1 MKRIINAIVK
11 TIDNIDLLD
20 IILHIILP
28 LCGIGMLINIIANII
43 CINLLIKISVI
54 LVKCGFYILI
64 IIILL
69 RIIKRLLDSLFK
81 GFKIIKNEFRKNY

>member
-20 IILHIILP
+20 IILHVILP
-28 LCGIGMLINIIANII
+28 LCGISMLINIIANII
-43 CINLLIKISVI
+43 CINLLIKISII
-54 LVKCGFYILI
+54 LIKCGFYILI

-69 RIIKRLLDSLFK
+69 RIIKRLLDSLFE

>member
-11 TIDNIDLLD
+11 TIENIDLLD

-28 LCGIGMLINIIANII
+28 LCGICMLINMIGNII
-43 CINLLIKISVI
+43 CISLLIKISVI
-54 LVKCGFYILI
+54 LVKYGFHILI

-69 RIIKRLLDSLFK
+69 RIIKRLLESLFK
-81 GFKIIKNEFRKNY
+81 GLKIIKNEFIKNY

>member
-28 LCGIGMLINIIANII
+28 LCGIGMVINVVGNIV

-54 LVKCGFYILI
+54 LVMCGFYII
-64 IIILL
+64 IIVVLL
-69 RIIKRLLDSLFK
+69 RIIKRLLGSLFK
-81 GFKIIKNEFRKNY
+81 GLKIIKNEFRKNY